1 MRSNKD
7 SLLSAIC
14 KKYKLKSDLA
24 IGFVWLHYKLH
35 ETESCTIEQINQYFV
50 DAHLSKYNSTRLKD
64 TFRKSKDILT
74 ERTGY
79 RPSRKLIETLDH
91 EFIYLFH
98 RSEEIECDNI
108 ILPLSLYSNTRGY
121 IESLSKQIN
130 ASYEYNIFDGCAVL
144 MRRLME
150 ILLIHT
156 YEANGLSDAI
166 IDEKGYKN
174 LNVIIKDIVDKKR
187 FNLPKQTKEFLNK
200 IRELGNLSAHKIQYT
215 TKKQYI
221 DEVIT
226 EYRVII
232 EELLFRSFIK
242 K

>member
-1 MRSNKD
+1 MSNNKD

-14 KKYKLKSDLA
+14 NKYTLKSELA
-24 IGFVWLHYKLH
+24 IGFVWLHYKLR
-35 ETESCTIEQINQYFV
+35 ETELCTIEQINQYFV
-50 DAHLSKYNSTRLKD
+50 DAHLPKYNSTRLKD
-64 TFRKSKDILT
+64 ALRKSKDILT

-79 RPSRKLIETLDH
+79 RPSRKLIEILDQ
-91 EFIYLFH
+91 EFSYLLQP
-98 RSEEIECDNI
+98 SEEIVCDEM

-121 IESLSKQIN
+121 IESLAKQVN

-156 YEANGLSDAI
+156 YEANGLSDEI
-166 IDEKGYKN
+166 IEEKGYKN
-174 LNVIIKDIVDKKR
+174 LNVIIKDIIDKKR
-187 FNLPKQTKEFLNK
+187 FNLQKQTKDSLNK
-200 IRELGNLSAHKIQYT
+200 IRELGNLSAHKIRYT

-232 EELLFRSFIK
+232 EELLFRSNIK

>member
-14 KKYKLKSDLA
+14 NKFKLKSELA

-35 ETESCTIEQINQYFV
+35 ETELCTIEQINQYFV

-64 TFRKSKDILT
+64 ALRKSKDILT

-79 RPSRKLIETLDH
+79 RPSRKLIETLDQ
-91 EFIYLFH
+91 EFNYLLQ
-98 RSEEIECDNI
+98 RSEEIVCDEM

-121 IESLSKQIN
+121 IESMAKQIN

-156 YEANGLSDAI
+156 YEANGLSDDI
-166 IDEKGYKN
+166 VEEKGYKN
-174 LNVIIKDIVDKKR
+174 LNVIIKDIIDKKR
-187 FNLPKQTKEFLNK
+187 FNLQKQTKDSLNK

-232 EELLFRSFIK
+232 EELLFRSNIK

>member
-7 SLLSAIC
+7 SLISAIC
-14 KKYKLKSDLA
+14 NKYKLKSDLA
-24 IGFVWLHYKLH
+24 IGFVWLHYKLY

-79 RPSRKLIETLDH
+79 RPSRKLIETLDQ
-91 EFIYLFH
+91 EFIYLFQ
-98 RSEEIECDNI
+98 RPEEIECDNI

-121 IESLSKQIN
+121 IESVSKQIN

-166 IDEKGYKN
+166 IEEKGYKN
-174 LNVIIKDIVDKKR
+174 LNLIIKDIIDKKR
-187 FNLPKQTKEFLNK
+187 FNLPKQTKDSMNK

-226 EYRVII
+226 EYRAII
-232 EELLFRSFIK
+232 EELLFRSNIK

>member
-14 KKYKLKSDLA
+14 NKYRLKSDLA

-35 ETESCTIEQINQYFV
+35 ETELCTIGQINQYFV
-50 DAHLSKYNSTRLKD
+50 DAHLSKCNSTRLKNAL
-64 TFRKSKDILT
+64 RKNKDILT

-79 RPSRKLIETLDH
+79 RPSRKLIETLNQ
-91 EFIYLFH
+91 EFNYLLQ
-98 RSEEIECDNI
+98 RPEVIECNDI
-108 ILPLSLYSNTRGY
+108 ILPFSLYSNTRGY

-130 ASYEYNIFDGCAVL
+130 ASYEYDIFDGCAVL

-156 YEANGLSDAI
+156 YEAKGLSDEI
-166 IDEKGYKN
+166 IEEKGYKN
-174 LNVIIKDIVDKKR
+174 LNLIIKDIVDKKR
-187 FNLPKQTKEFLNK
+187 FNLPKQTKDSLNK

-215 TKKQYI
+215 TKKQYV

-232 EELLFRSFIK
+232 EELLFLSNIK

>member
-1 MRSNKD
+1 
-7 SLLSAIC
+7 
-14 KKYKLKSDLA
+14 
-24 IGFVWLHYKLH
+24 VWLHYKLH
-35 ETESCTIEQINQYFV
+35 DTESCTIGQINQYFV
-50 DAHLSKYNSTRLKD
+50 DAHLSKCNSTRLKD
-64 TFRKSKDILT
+64 ALRKSKNILT

-79 RPSRKLIETLDH
+79 RPSRKLIETLNQ
-91 EFIYLFH
+91 EFNYLLQ
-98 RSEEIECDNI
+98 RSEEIECDDI

-130 ASYEYNIFDGCAVL
+130 ASYEYDIFDGCAVL

-166 IDEKGYKN
+166 IEEKGHKN
-174 LNVIIKDIVDKKR
+174 LNLIIKDIVDKKR
-187 FNLPKQTKEFLNK
+187 FNLTKQTKDSLNK

-232 EELLFRSFIK
+232 EELLFRSYIK